1 MRTDTPTYEEIQ
13 AAQAVLARASA
24 ARNPVG
30 DIRVIK
36 VKSSTVKRPKT
47 MTHVE
52 LEEANTGR
60 KLSKLEYEKA
70 EKERALLDRQT
81 EVIAD
86 RLESVGIR
94 ARIGSHTLIGLLSEA
109 YIEKSAYRNCNILP
123 SVQSGNT
130 HDMMKCVQYWLD
142 TCAAKQ
148 TRMWV
153 LSWGWVPLHEYNAEH
168 KKFTRKISKM
178 NDSKTLKK
186 AGISFIYSA
195 IENTIKWNEGRPYLN
210 LHAHVLVKATK
221 KLGREKWADLL
232 RDVKIFAPRNY
243 LHDSAIRSAKEVVK
257 YVFKPQEFQK
267 LTDEQL
273 GALFQATKGLRFHI
287 PMGELRTF
295 RAGLKND
302 GLKLRKIESR
312 GAGEWRLIKARER
325 KETERDTPPATGD
338 GVNLILGITSPSP
351 MFNETFEP
359 CLIVKDFTGT
369 FEALLA
375 SNPWLYQRISGLRA
389 TADRRSSI
397 KDTLTTTVLGDGIDD
412 YLKPPPDTYSAHE
425 HHDTFPEYVV

>member
-1 MRTDTPTYEEIQ
+1 MRTDTPTFEEIQ

-30 DIRVIK
+30 DIRTIK
-36 VKSSTVKRPKT
+36 VKSNTISRPKT

-52 LEEANTGR
+52 LEDANTGR
-60 KLSKLEYEKA
+60 KLSKLEFEKA
-70 EKERALLDRQT
+70 EKERALLERQT

-86 RLESVGIR
+86 RLENIGIR
-94 ARIGSHTLIGLLSEA
+94 ARIGTHTLIGLLSEA
-109 YIEKSAYRNCNILP
+109 HIEKSAYRNCNILP

-142 TCAAKQ
+142 TCSAKQ

-178 NDSKTLKK
+178 NSSITLQS
-186 AGISFIYSA
+186 AGISFVYSA
-195 IENTIKWNEGRPYLN
+195 IENTIKWKDGRPYLN

-221 KLGREKWADLL
+221 KLGRQKWGRLID
-232 RDVKIFAPRNY
+232 DVKLFAPRNY
-243 LHDSAIRSAKEVVK
+243 LHDSAIRNAKEVVK

-287 PMGELRTF
+287 PMGELKTF
-295 RAGLKND
+295 RSGLKAD

-325 KETERDTPPATGD
+325 KETERETPPSTGD
-338 GVNLILGITSPSP
+338 AGNLILGITSPSP
-351 MFNETFEP
+351 VFNETFEP

-375 SNPWLYQRISGLRA
+375 ANPWVEQRMAGLRA
-389 TADRRSSI
+389 TAERRNSI
-397 KDTLTTTVLGDGIDD
+397 KDTLTTTVLCEGVED
-412 YLKPPPDTYSAHE
+412 YQNPPPETYSAHE
-425 HHDTFPEYVV
+425 HFDPYPEYVV